1 MVSYWLNNV
10 WLIPHFAIHQMP
22 RKLQM
27 ITAKT
32 TQMTMVS
39 LMTTIAASRTLR
51 VIPRR
56 SPRTKRGKFF
66 TLFLFNTN
74 QYLIL
79 NCCSHVY
86 EDWLGYLMLS
96 KQLAWCSPGSQH
108 SFQYVYFCFKY
119 FSKLGI
125 WNIIRNFYF
134 TFKFGF

>member
-1 MVSYWLNNV
+1 LEKQASAISDVSYWLNNV

-56 SPRTKRGKFF
+56 SPRTKRDYCKTG
-66 TLFLFNTN
+66 
-74 QYLIL
+74 
-79 NCCSHVY
+79 
-86 EDWLGYLMLS
+86 
-96 KQLAWCSPGSQH
+96 
-108 SFQYVYFCFKY
+108 
-119 FSKLGI
+119 
-125 WNIIRNFYF
+125 
-134 TFKFGF
+134 